1 MPPKKKAPLRK
12 LKSVVKASAR
22 SSKPQLYDVVSS
34 SYGSKKSI
42 NKLQSLG
49 YSKDKELSNHNQSVF
64 YNPNEKKAIVAIAGT
79 HNLKDWGT
87 DAYYAL
93 TGDIKNTNRYKEA
106 LNVYKK
112 THEKYKP
119 VSTVVGMHSLSGA
132 FGSELPQLGPNDR
145 FITYN
150 KAAHPLTTTVKPHE
164 TNVRAFGDVV
174 SVFSKHQPRTITFRH
189 HHLNP
194 LGAHS
199 SSTLKDLN
207 FEV

>member
-1 MPPKKKAPLRK
+1 MPPRKKAPLRK
-12 LKSVVKASAR
+12 LKTVVKASPGR
-22 SSKPQLYDVVSS
+22 TKPQLYDVVSS
-34 SYGSKKSI
+34 SYGSKKSV
-42 NKLQSLG
+42 NRLETLG
-49 YSKDKELSNHNQSVF
+49 YAKDKELSNHNQSVF

-93 TGDIKNTNRYKEA
+93 TGDVKNTSRYKEA
-106 LNVYKK
+106 LSTYKK
-112 THEKYKP
+112 THEKYHP
-119 VSTVVGMHSLSGA
+119 ASTVVSMHSLSGA
-132 FGSELPQLGPNDR
+132 FGSELPKLGANDR

-174 SVFSKHQPRTITFRH
+174 SLFSRHQPRTITFRH
-189 HHLNP
+189 HYLNP

-199 SSTLKDLN
+199 STALKDLN